1 MDRSEYIRLLC
12 EASVNDTTKFAQV
25 SSARP
30 PKRDRPPKRFH
41 PLLEREKHLQSVVSR
56 ILPAKVACVVNP
68 RGSRLAHLYGLP
80 KTHKAKL
87 SMRPILSAS
96 GTYNYNSAKWLD
108 EKLKPLS
115 CNTNTITDMFAFA
128 NELKD
133 LRVNKDDILVSYD
146 VTSLFTNVPLLET
159 IDILVEKA
167 FIDDWFNKTHN
178 LDISKQDLEELLKEA
193 TMDQLFQFNSHLY
206 KQRMVLPWVHP

>member
-1 MDRSEYIRLLC
+1 M
-12 EASVNDTTKFAQV
+12 
-25 SSARP
+25 
-30 PKRDRPPKRFH
+30 
-41 PLLEREKHLQSVVSR
+41 
-56 ILPAKVACVVNP
+56 
-68 RGSRLAHLYGLP
+68 
-80 KTHKAKL
+80 
-87 SMRPILSAS
+87 
-96 GTYNYNSAKWLD
+96 
-108 EKLKPLS
+108 
-115 CNTNTITDMFAFA
+115 ITDIFAFA

-146 VTSLFTNVPLLET
+146 VTSLFTDVLLLET

-167 FIDDWFNKTHN
+167 FTDNWFNEIHN